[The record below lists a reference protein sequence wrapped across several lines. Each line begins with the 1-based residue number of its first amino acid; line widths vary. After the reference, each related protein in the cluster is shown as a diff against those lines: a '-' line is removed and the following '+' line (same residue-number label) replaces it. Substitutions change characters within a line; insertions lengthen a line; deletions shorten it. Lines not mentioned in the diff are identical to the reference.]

1 MHLHITIPA
10 ADISVQEILIARL
23 EDLGY
28 DGFQQEGSHLDAY
41 VQEEK
46 FNAADLED
54 LLARWQLGYT
64 KQGVPEKNWNE
75 EWEKNFQPVIIDD
88 FCAVRASFHAPIAN
102 VAH

>member
-28 DGFQQEGSHLDAY
+28 DGFQQECSHLDAY

-46 FNAADLED
+46 FNAAGLEE
-54 LLARWQLGYT
+54 LLDWAEAAPIVENRAW
-64 KQGVPEKNWNE
+64 VPMTPAEAE
-75 EWEKNFQPVIIDD
+75 AI
-88 FCAVRASFHAPIAN
+88 VRASLSTPTTGEKR
-102 VAH
+102 